1 MIDQDVLLKRCL
13 ALIEQKMDWPDSS
26 GWRNS
31 HFEELAQEIW
41 EETRIQLSAMTLKRV
56 WGKVQYHSLP
66 SPNTLDTLAQFI
78 GYKNWIDF
86 EKCEGEKKMED
97 KIPTDNPSVSFP
109 LKRILI
115 PALLAVSLVL
125 LSYMLWPNE
134 VEQKPKAPQ
143 IDSSGVSFEFEPLTT
158 GIPNTVIFRYNA
170 AHTQADSVFIQQ
182 SWDPRLRNRV
192 AKDQDYFAS
201 TYYYPGFFQAKL
213 ILNDKI
219 VLEKDLHI
227 PSNGWMGTLDKD
239 PVPVYLK
246 REEMLSDSSLGI
258 RKKHLLDAG
267 FDLLESIPFT
277 EMHFVKD
284 FEDLSA
290 SNFRFETEFRHSL
303 KEGEAICQ
311 KGRVHLICSRGPII
325 MPFSIKGCVSEL
337 ELILPG
343 ELLEGSTSDL
353 SGFGQEVSRW
363 TRMEIEM
370 KDSQLEVWMNG
381 EKVFTHKL
389 IRDPGQIAG
398 IRYQFHG
405 TGEVRDLKLESEGK
419 VYYEGSLK

>member
-1 MIDQDVLLKRCL
+1 MIDQELLLKRCL
-13 ALIEQKMDWPDSS
+13 ASIEQKMDWPDSA

-41 EETRIQLSAMTLKRV
+41 EETRVQLSTMTLKRV

-66 SPNTLDTLAQFI
+66 SQNTLDTLAQFI
-78 GYKNWIDF
+78 GYKNWIEF
-86 EKCEGEKKMED
+86 EKYEGERK
-97 KIPTDNPSVSFP
+97 SVKAKTPPEATTSFP

-115 PALLAVSLVL
+115 PSLLLVSLVL
-125 LSYMLWPNE
+125 LSYMLWPEKSVVKTE
-134 VEQKPKAPQ
+134 VPK
-143 IDSSGVSFEFEPLTT
+143 IDSSGVSFDFEPLTT

-170 AHTQADSVFIQQ
+170 SQTQADSVFIQQ

-201 TYYYPGFFQAKL
+201 TYYYPGFYQAKL

-219 VLEKDLHI
+219 LLEKDLHI
-227 PSNGWMGTLDKD
+227 PSNGWMGTIDKE
-239 PVPVYLK
+239 PIPVYLE

-258 RKKHLLDAG
+258 RRRHLLDAG
-267 FDLLESIPFT
+267 FELTESIPIA
-277 EMHFVKD
+277 EMHFVKE

-337 ELILPG
+337 ELFLPG
-343 ELLEGSTSDL
+343 ELLEGSSTDL
-353 SGFGQEVSRW
+353 SGFGREVSQW
-363 TRMEIEM
+363 TKMEIEM
-370 KDSQLEVWMNG
+370 KDRQIQVWING
-381 EKVFTHKL
+381 EQVFEHKL
-389 IRDPGQIAG
+389 IR
-398 IRYQFHG
+398 
-405 TGEVRDLKLESEGK
+405 
-419 VYYEGSLK
+419 